1 MCFYLFFFVTLSHK
15 YFGPIEDI
23 MFVRSFFFDRL
34 LLLAVL
40 IVATL
45 ILWWLTS
52 DIFVALICLA
62 TLIII
67 SFIARLY
74 QPWNEEKILENLNI
88 KNQKKPKKP
97 FLQDK

>member
-1 MCFYLFFFVTLSHK
+1 MSVKSIFY
-15 YFGPIEDI
+15 
-23 MFVRSFFFDRL
+23 DRL
-34 LLLAVL
+34 LLLAILV
-40 IVATL
+40 VAAL

-74 QPWNEEKILENLNI
+74 QPWNEEKILEKLNI
-88 KNQKKPKKP
+88 KNQKKPEKSFP
-97 FLQDK
+97 QDK

>member
-1 MCFYLFFFVTLSHK
+1 MSIK
-15 YFGPIEDI
+15 
-23 MFVRSFFFDRL
+23 SFFYDRL
-34 LLLAVL
+34 LLLAIL
-40 IVATL
+40 ITAAI

-74 QPWNEEKILENLNI
+74 QPWNEEKILEKLNI
-88 KNQKKPKKP
+88 KNQKKSNKP
-97 FLQDK
+97 FSQDK

>member
-1 MCFYLFFFVTLSHK
+1 MSVRTFFY
-15 YFGPIEDI
+15 
-23 MFVRSFFFDRL
+23 DRI

-40 IVATL
+40 IVAAL

-88 KNQKKPKKP
+88 KNQKKSEKT
-97 FLQDK
+97 FSQDK